1 MILKSLSI
9 GLYEGGQ
16 FTNQVQKLSVCQLK
30 SQRALRKLLGSSCS
44 TAVEHTPVE
53 QNTVGSNL
61 ARCLAFSSLLFPIST
76 TSLIQVP
83 HRVISPYKKYAQP
96 CSLRQSKLNMHGLS
110 KKNISTKT
118 KHKDLAQDG
127 KKVGSRCWQNE
138 NRGLQNKS
146 TTLASLSL
154 RHYNLLIDATV

>member
-53 QNTVGSNL
+53 QNAVGSNL
-61 ARCLAFSSLLFPIST
+61 ARCWAFSSLLFPISS

-83 HRVISPYKKYAQP
+83 QQLIFP
-96 CSLRQSKLNMHGLS
+96 S
-110 KKNISTKT
+110 KK
-118 KHKDLAQDG
+118 
-127 KKVGSRCWQNE
+127 
-138 NRGLQNKS
+138 
-146 TTLASLSL
+146 
-154 RHYNLLIDATV
+154 